1 MKRLLSGNE
10 AIALGA
16 WEAGVR
22 FASAYPGTP
31 STEVLQALAGY
42 SDVVAEWASNEKV
55 ALDAVAGASF
65 AGARALAAMK
75 HVGVNVAADSL
86 MTLSYTGVGA
96 GLVLISADDPG
107 AFSSQNEQDNR
118 QYARF
123 AKIPCLEPADSQEAK
138 DFAALAFGLSEQF
151 DTPVVLRTTT
161 RISHSKSAVD
171 VQPPPQRA
179 PWPPLPPFRRQS
191 DKFVMIPANAR
202 RRHPEVEA
210 RLCRLA
216 DYAETA
222 AINRV
227 EWRDKTI
234 GIVTGGVAY
243 QYAREVFPN
252 ASLLKLGMSYPLPEK
267 LIRNFASQV
276 GRLVVVEELDP
287 FWEELLRAMGLDP
300 VGKEVFPPVGELS
313 ISLVREGAV
322 QAGLL
327 DPCEGSLARPGLS
340 ARTGWRKPRRAE
352 PPQGCTLAIP
362 PRLPALCPG
371 CPHRA
376 AFYAINKQ
384 KLLVS
389 GDIGCYAIG
398 VLPPFR
404 AMDALISMGASL
416 GMAHGMTRAGLPD
429 KLVAVIGDSTFFHA
443 GLPALAN
450 IVYNNGVATTI
461 ILDNHT
467 TGMTGGQDN
476 PSTGHTLQGDES
488 PRIDIEGVV
497 RALGVQD
504 VWHVDAFD
512 TKAVERAIKAAVAV
526 NDRPSVV
533 IVEGACT
540 LIAKYPQGE
549 EFTRKSVVAVDVEAC
564 NGCALCF
571 RVGCPAILKSRATD
585 TKTGRP
591 LAEIDPLL
599 CTGCDVCLQV
609 CPRDAIYRPE
619 PEVN

>member
-31 STEVLQALAGY
+31 STEILPNIAGY
-42 SDVVAEWASNEKV
+42 RDVVVEWASNEKV
-55 ALDAVAGASF
+55 ALDAAAGASF
-65 AGARALAAMK
+65 AGARSLAVMK

-96 GLVLISADDPG
+96 GLVLVSADDPG

-118 QYARF
+118 HYARF

-138 DFAALAFGLSEQF
+138 DYAALAFELSERF
-151 DTPVVLRTTT
+151 DTPVMLRTTT
-161 RISHSKSAVD
+161 RIAHSKSAVD
-171 VQPPPQRA
+171 VQPPGERVPA
-179 PWPPLPPFRRQS
+179 PPLPPFRRQP

-210 RLCRLA
+210 RLERLA
-216 DYAETA
+216 EYAETLA
-222 AINRV
+222 ANRV
-227 EWRDKTI
+227 EWRSKAV
-234 GIVTGGVAY
+234 GVVTGSVAY
-243 QYAREVFPN
+243 QYVREVFPD
-252 ASLLKLGMSYPLPEK
+252 ASLLKLGMSYPLPAE
-267 LIRNFASQV
+267 LIRAFAAQV
-276 GRLVVVEELDP
+276 ERLLVVEELDP
-287 FWEELLRAMGLDP
+287 FWEEVLRAMGLDP
-300 VGKEVFPPVGELS
+300 LGKAIFPTVGELS
-313 ISLVREGAV
+313 ITAVREGAV
-322 QAGLL
+322 KAGLL
-327 DPCEGSLARPGLS
+327 PPLPPPLKGEGAASPFPGREGGQGVRS
-340 ARTGWRKPRRAE
+340 E
-352 PPQGCTLAIP
+352 PPLIIP
-362 PRLPALCPG
+362 PRPPALCPG
-371 CPHRA
+371 CPHRT
-376 AFYAINKQ
+376 AFYAINKL

-429 KLVAVIGDSTFFHA
+429 KVVALIGDSTFFHA

-450 IVYNNGVATTI
+450 TVYNNGVAATI

-476 PSTGHTLQGDES
+476 PGTGRTLQGADS

-497 RALGVQD
+497 RALGVEA

-512 TKAVERAIKAAVAV
+512 AKAVERAIKEAVATK
-526 NDRPSVV
+526 DRPSVV

-540 LIAKYPQGE
+540 LIE
-549 EFTRKSVVAVDVEAC
+549 EFTRQPVVSVDAESC

-571 RVGCPAILKSRATD
+571 RVGCPAILKSQAVD
-585 TKTGRP
+585 AQTGRP

-609 CPRDAIYRPE
+609 CPRHAIFRPQ
-619 PEVN
+619 PEVSHA